1 VTEGWRR
8 RWSGLLFAQSPH
20 MVTNLNDLAPPAWAA
35 AGILPEQGVR
45 LSEVVSALSYALDIT
60 EGQAEG
66 HAVRS
71 CVIGMLGTREYSLA
85 ERMFS
90 VSR

>member
-1 VTEGWRR
+1 M
-8 RWSGLLFAQSPH
+8 SGLLLGRSQGMTS
-20 MVTNLNDLAPPAWAA
+20 NINDLAPPAWAV

-60 EGQAEG
+60 EGQREG

-71 CVIGMLGTREYSLA
+71 CVIGMRIGQILPRQLHW
-85 ERMFS
+85 
-90 VSR
+90 VKLL

>member
-1 VTEGWRR
+1 M
-8 RWSGLLFAQSPH
+8 S
-20 MVTNLNDLAPPAWAA
+20 TNINDLAPPAWAV

-60 EGQAEG
+60 EGQREG

-71 CVIGMLGTREYSLA
+71 CVIGMRNDSQDQFIHRCTPKTSGPNTNNRILA
-85 ERMFS
+85 IHIRMS
-90 VSR
+90 